1 MTIPLKHRTDGL
13 GEFQSGDSVPFEHGG
28 TNATSLIQAQEN
40 LGIASKAEQAD
51 FEALESEVDTKADA
65 IAVNQALALKADL
78 VGGVIPA
85 NQLPSF
91 VDDVL
96 EYANLASFPATG
108 EDGKIYIALDVN
120 KTYRWGGSSYV
131 EIGGGGVALGETSS
145 TAYRGDRGK
154 IAYDHS
160 QSQGNPH
167 NTASSEILL
176 NSVSFANTSKIANGD
191 NLSVVAGKLQ
201 AQVDLVAPAT
211 WVDISTLTGYTK
223 NSNVSVSGTKIEVA
237 KIGGLVWIRGFITTT
252 NSIALDSELFSWSD
266 ANYLWDYVPR
276 NSTFTYDTTLVKSS
290 IIEILDYKFKIIQ
303 SYAGSAL
310 HRLRFLADQNYS
322 STLIKGV
329 IPPIPIG
336 KALN

>member
-1 MTIPLKHRTDGL
+1 MTIPLKHRIDGL

-96 EYANLASFPATG
+96 EYANLASFPVTG

-201 AQVDLVAPAT
+201 AQVDLVAPVT

-223 NSNVSVSGTKIEVA
+223 NSNVSASGSKVEIA
-237 KIGGLVWIRGFITTT
+237 KIGGLIWVRGYITTT
-252 NSIALDSELFSWSD
+252 NSLSINTELFSWSD
-266 ANYLWDYVPR
+266 ANYLWDYVPI
-276 NSTFTYDTTLVKSS
+276 NSTYSYDTWLNQAS
-290 IIEILDYKFKIIQ
+290 IYELAEFKVRIRQ
-303 SYAGSAL
+303 NYSGSGS
-310 HRLRFLADQNYS
+310 HRLRFFTDQAFS
-322 STLIKGV
+322 SSIAKGV